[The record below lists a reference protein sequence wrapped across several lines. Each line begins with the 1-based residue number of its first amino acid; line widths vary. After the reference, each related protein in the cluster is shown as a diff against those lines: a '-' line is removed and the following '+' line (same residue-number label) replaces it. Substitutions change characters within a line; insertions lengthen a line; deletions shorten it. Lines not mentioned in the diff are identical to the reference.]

1 MCFHVTGKEHLMT
14 TQLPDSWTLDSLVEA
29 YKQHQ
34 RRTRGLRDS
43 TLEGYDRVVRP
54 LVREALGE
62 NPIDPTH
69 LSPSDVIEFVAS
81 ISGRWA
87 PASMKVVRT
96 ALRSFFRF
104 LRAQGLC
111 DGRLEAAV
119 PTVAHWRLSTLPR
132 YLSRAQLQRVLTT
145 LDLSTQCGDRDRAIV
160 LCLATLGLRPSEV
173 ADLCLEDIDWRD
185 GAICLRA
192 RKSRRGA
199 VLPLPREAGRAIA
212 AYLRT
217 ERPPTGER
225 RVFVKHLGPHRGEPI
240 SRHAVY
246 HVAVRTLRRAEV
258 ETTLG
263 GGAYTFRHTVA
274 SHMVQRGVSLKEVA
288 DFLGHRSIDTA
299 AIYAKLDLPALGEV
313 ALPWPGVTP

>member
-1 MCFHVTGKEHLMT
+1 MCFHVSGKEHLMT
-14 TQLPDSWTLDSLVEA
+14 TQFPDSWTLDSLVEA

-34 RRTRGLRDS
+34 RRTGGLRDG
-43 TLEGYDRVVRP
+43 TLEGYARVVRP
-54 LVREALGE
+54 LVREALGGD
-62 NPIDPTH
+62 PIDPTH
-69 LSPSDVIEFVAS
+69 FSPSDVIEFVAS

-119 PTVAHWRLSTLPR
+119 PTVAHWQLSTLPR
-132 YLSRAQLQRVLTT
+132 YLSDAQLQRVLAT
-145 LDLSTQCGDRDRAIV
+145 LDLSPQCGYRDRAIM
-160 LCLATLGLRPSEV
+160 LCLATLGLRPGEV
-173 ADLCLEDIDWRD
+173 ADLCLEDIDWRG
-185 GAICLRA
+185 GAIRLRA
-192 RKSRRGA
+192 RKNRRGA

-217 ERPPTGER
+217 ERPATSER
-225 RVFVKHLGPHRGEPI
+225 SVFVKYLGPHRGESI
-240 SRHAVY
+240 SRSAIY
-246 HVAVRTLRRAEV
+246 GVAVRALRRAKIN
-258 ETTLG
+258 TPTS
-263 GGAYTFRHTVA
+263 GAYTFRHTVA
-274 SHMVQRGVSLKEVA
+274 SQMVQRGVSLKEVA

-313 ALPWPGVTP
+313 ALPWPEVTR